1 MGHVAAGGYGFSG
14 EHGKSAPDR
23 LERGQVYWLRL
34 NATEEFEPEF
44 TECHI
49 VCSLELLP
57 ISQQRRL

>member
-14 EHGKSAPDR
+14 EHGKSAPDM

-44 TECHI
+44 NECHI
-49 VCSLELLP
+49 VCNLEL
-57 ISQQRRL
+57 